1 MIYASCAE
9 VLALVREKKPLV
21 HHITN
26 YVTVNDCAN
35 ITLCTGAAPVMAH
48 APEEVEEM
56 VALAGALV
64 LNIGT
69 LSPDQVDAMLR
80 AGHAAERYDIPIVLD
95 PVGAGATTLR
105 TTSARLLATDLQISV
120 IKGNAGEI
128 GTLAGVVA
136 HVRGVDSHGVQGDPI
151 EITRAFAE
159 RTGMVVAMS
168 GATDIVSDGSAI
180 LLVENGHPMM
190 GTISGTGCMAAS
202 ITGACAAVSR
212 KHLISS
218 AAAFAALGIA
228 GERAAAVA
236 NGPGTFKPALFD
248 ALAALTPEDLKGG
261 AKIRPV

>member
-1 MIYASCAE
+1 MINKSCAE
-9 VLALVREKKPLV
+9 LLASVREKKPLV

-35 ITLCTGAAPVMAH
+35 ITLCIGASPVMAH

-80 AGHAAERYDIPIVLD
+80 AGHAAEKHDIPIVLD
-95 PVGAGATTLR
+95 PVGAGATALR
-105 TTSARLLATDLQISV
+105 TSSARLLVTELQVSV

-128 GTLAGVVA
+128 GTLAGGIA

-159 RTGMVVAMS
+159 RSGMVVAMS
-168 GATDIVSDGSAI
+168 GATDIISNGDRV
-180 LLVENGHPMM
+180 LLVENGHPLM
-190 GTISGTGCMAAS
+190 GAISGTGCMAAS

-212 KHLISS
+212 KRVVSS
-218 AAAFAALGIA
+218 AAAFAALGFA

-248 ALAALTPEDLKGG
+248 ALAALTPEELRAG